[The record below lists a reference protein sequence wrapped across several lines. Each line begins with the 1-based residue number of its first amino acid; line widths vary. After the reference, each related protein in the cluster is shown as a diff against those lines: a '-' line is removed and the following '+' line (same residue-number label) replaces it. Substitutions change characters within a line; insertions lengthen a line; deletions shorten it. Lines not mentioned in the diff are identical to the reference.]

1 MMSFAE
7 QVPLVS
13 PEQAELQKRRANSAD
28 GTLWDL
34 LDQVKDPEIP
44 AISLW
49 ELGVLRDIQ
58 RQGDSIKVVI
68 TPTYS
73 GCPAMETMSADIHTV
88 LTQAGFTQV
97 TIEMSL
103 SPAWTTD
110 WMSSEAR
117 EKLHNYGIAP
127 PQQNLDAVS
136 CPHCKSDRV
145 EQVSEFGS
153 TACKALY
160 RCLDCAGPFDYF
172 KQI

>member
-1 MMSFAE
+1 MMASAE
-7 QVPLVS
+7 KIPLLS
-13 PEQAELQKRRANSAD
+13 PEQAELQKRRANSSEGA
-28 GTLWDL
+28 LWDL

-58 RQGDSIKVVI
+58 RLGDRVKVVI

-73 GCPAMETMSADIHTV
+73 GCPAMETMSADIYSV
-88 LTQAGFTQV
+88 LTDAGIAGV
-97 TIEMSL
+97 EVEISL

-110 WMSSEAR
+110 WMTNEAR
-117 EKLHNYGIAP
+117 EKLHHYGIAP
-127 PQQNLDAVS
+127 PQQALDSVS
-136 CPHCKSDRV
+136 CPHCRSGHV
-145 EQVSEFGS
+145 EQISEFGS

-160 RCLDCAGPFDYF
+160 RCLDCEEPFDYF